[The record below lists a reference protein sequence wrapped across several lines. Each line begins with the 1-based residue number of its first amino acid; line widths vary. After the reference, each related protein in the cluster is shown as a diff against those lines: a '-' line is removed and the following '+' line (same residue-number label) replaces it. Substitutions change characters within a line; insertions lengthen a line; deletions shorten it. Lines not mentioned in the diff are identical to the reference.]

1 MNFDHIMQLLRINCS
16 CVSLIWVCDP
26 RWRSHIG
33 LEQDQRVIWSL
44 CTSLSWFWCSY
55 FETLE
60 KELYSVQLFLYN
72 PWLSFRSLR
81 GTDAWSMVKIMCVWD
96 LDHKIIVVKETTLQ
110 ICLVFIMQRSQE
122 RGGIGLDFVSF
133 LSDCLIVVN
142 RRSVKGFY
150 DIYAVL
156 VIYITERERL

>member
-1 MNFDHIMQLLRINCS
+1 
-16 CVSLIWVCDP
+16 
-26 RWRSHIG
+26 
-33 LEQDQRVIWSL
+33 
-44 CTSLSWFWCSY
+44 
-55 FETLE
+55 
-60 KELYSVQLFLYN
+60 
-72 PWLSFRSLR
+72 
-81 GTDAWSMVKIMCVWD
+81 MVKIMYVWD

-133 LSDCLIVVN
+133 LSDYLIVVN

-156 VIYITERERL
+156 VI